1 MSKPTPGIPDPQHRD
16 LTRRQLLRTGLYT
29 AGGLAVGG
37 GLLTACSPAK
47 SGPAHASAT
56 GPLGPA
62 IQQAEA
68 RLEAARAVPTF
79 TAPGPA
85 FDTSSVRGKK
95 LFYLAITFNVQIVQD
110 LFNGV
115 KEAASTVGMSAVAF
129 DAKGDPSLY
138 TAGFD
143 QAINQKVDCVILESI
158 ANGLVSGPMKRAQ
171 DAGIKVVMINE
182 VRQSGPNIP
191 RPDGYVA
198 FDYVGGALLD
208 ADWVL
213 ADSGGRDINLVVFHA
228 ESEQHMNMANAIKQR
243 IEASCVGT
251 CKVKLA
257 QVNYADFATRLPSLT
272 QSLVT
277 SDPKI
282 NYMIPVIDG
291 MTLNII
297 PGLRQANA
305 MGRVKI
311 ASYNGTQS
319 VMKMLKANQ
328 GVGADAGGPHAWE
341 GWLDVDIALR
351 VLTGQH
357 VPDVVKPPN
366 RLFDA
371 QNIGSINIDDS
382 EATWYNTDAVK
393 QQFRTLW
400 GVK

>member
-1 MSKPTPGIPDPQHRD
+1 MSNPIPDISHLKHAD
-16 LTRRQLLRTGLYT
+16 LTRRQLLRAGLYT

-37 GLLTACSPAK
+37 GLLAGCSAGVSGSAK
-47 SGPAHASAT
+47 ASTNGPVAAS
-56 GPLGPA
+56 
-62 IQQAEA
+62 IQQAKS

-79 TAPGPA
+79 IAPGPA
-85 FDTSSVRGKK
+85 FDTSSVKGKK

-110 LFNGV
+110 LYNGV
-115 KEAASTVGMSAVAF
+115 KEGASAVGMSAVPF

-138 TAGFD
+138 IAGFE
-143 QAINQKVDCVILESI
+143 QAINQNVDCVILESI

-171 DAGIKVVMINE
+171 DAGIKVIMINE

-213 ADSGGRDINLVVFHA
+213 VDSGGRDINLVVFHA
-228 ESEQHMNMANAIKQR
+228 ESEQHMNMANAIKKR
-243 IEASCVGT
+243 IEDNCTGT
-251 CKVKLA
+251 CKVKLE
-257 QVNYADFATRLPSLT
+257 QVNYADFATRLPGLT

-291 MTLNII
+291 MTLNIL

-305 MGRVKI
+305 MSRVKI

-319 VMKMLKANQ
+319 VMNLLKTKQA
-328 GVGADAGGPHAWE
+328 VGADAGGPHAWE
-341 GWLDVDIALR
+341 GWLDVDTALR
-351 VLTGQH
+351 VMTGH
-357 VPDVVKPPN
+357 PVPDVVRPPN

-371 QNIGSINIDDS
+371 QNVGSINIDGS
-382 EATWYNTDAVK
+382 EATWYDTDRVK

-400 GVK
+400 GVA